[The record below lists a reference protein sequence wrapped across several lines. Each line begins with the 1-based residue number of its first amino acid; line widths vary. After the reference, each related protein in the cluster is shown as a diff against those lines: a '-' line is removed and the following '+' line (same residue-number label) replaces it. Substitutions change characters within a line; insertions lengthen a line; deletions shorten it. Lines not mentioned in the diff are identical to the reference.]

1 MVIVRS
7 MVGSGSA
14 APGRLETVRRLVNTR
29 DIEASTDSLTGPED
43 LRDLLCEATLLR
55 PGAEADHTD
64 LAHAVALR
72 EAVRTALAAN
82 WSHQP
87 MPDGAVAVLNETASR
102 AGMSLSFGTGA
113 GWAVQPRAAGV
124 DGALGALLVI
134 VVEAMTDG
142 TWSRLKVCQND
153 TCRWAYYDGS
163 RGRSGRWCSMQLCGN
178 RAKQRG
184 WRERQTQPA
193 ERPNGS

>member
-1 MVIVRS
+1 

-29 DIEASTDSLTGPED
+29 DIEAGTDALAGPED
-43 LRDLLCEATLLR
+43 LRDLLHEAALLA
-55 PGAEADHTD
+55 PDADADHTD
-64 LAHAVALR
+64 LAHALALR
-72 EAVRTALAAN
+72 EGLRAALAAN
-82 WSHQP
+82 QSGQP
-87 MPDGAVAVLNETASR
+87 VSDDAVAVLNEAAGR
-102 AGMSLSFGTGA
+102 AGMSLSFGTDA

-124 DGALGALLVI
+124 DGALGGLLVI

-153 TCRWAYYDGS
+153 TCRWAYYDHS

-184 WRERQTQPA
+184 WRERQPGPP
-193 ERPNGS
+193 ERTVNS

>member
-1 MVIVRS
+1 
-7 MVGSGSA
+7 MVGSSSA

-29 DIEASTDSLTGPED
+29 DIEAGTDALARPED
-43 LRDLLCEATLLR
+43 LCELLREAALLR
-55 PGAEADHTD
+55 PGANADPAD
-64 LAHAVALR
+64 LTHALALR
-72 EAVRTALAAN
+72 EALRAALAAN
-82 WSHQP
+82 RSGQP
-87 MPDGAVAVLNETASR
+87 VPDGAVAVLNQTASR
-102 AGMSLSFGTGA
+102 AGMSLSFGTDA

-153 TCRWAYYDGS
+153 TCRWAYYDRS
-163 RGRSGRWCSMQLCGN
+163 RGRSARWCSMALCGN

-184 WRERQTQPA
+184 WRERQPGPP
-193 ERPNGS
+193 ERTVNS